1 MTDKPYEK
9 LAMGSYY
16 LILSNL
22 SNLLIGA
29 VFWIIMAKMV
39 EPALLG
45 NAMVAI
51 ALVTTVIGFTGYG
64 VQVTISKYIAEYNAR
79 KMPDASRRV
88 LKLGLTIGLA
98 VSGAAALTISLLSGY
113 IATFGFNN
121 PSLSIL
127 IAFAAIAYVPSN
139 TLLAALAGAFH
150 GSQKMEYAFL
160 AYLIFEIAR
169 LVVAITLV
177 LNGLDS
183 FGIIIGFSVG
193 SVVASIFGYL
203 YLVPKT
209 LPKCDKRQESEEG
222 MKHLVKFSGF
232 NYFSVGMRTL
242 SAQIGVILLGTQN
255 FEWAAFYGLSVLIA
269 NVIGGIPVAVSR
281 AVLPT
286 ASEEWAKGKKIQ
298 FMHVFNTALRLSLFI
313 SGFAFLVFMINPS
326 YALELLS
333 KSYTEA
339 SSALRILVI
348 SSTINAISVVV
359 ISLLNAA
366 NRAHSVAKIGLLSS
380 SAIIALT
387 FLLAPVIG
395 IEGAAVAMLVGS
407 VCSLVLSLIMLRMK
421 EQLTISINSI
431 AKPAISICVG
441 LIVGYLLLTVV
452 HSTPIA
458 IIMAIVSYAG
468 FSVMYGCTTRSEMKT
483 VLGLVLHVTKTRKK

>member
-1 MTDKPYEK
+1 MNLTHKPYEK

-16 LILSNL
+16 LILSNF
-22 SNLLIGA
+22 SNLIIGA
-29 VFWIIMAKMV
+29 IFWIIMAKMV
-39 EPALLG
+39 DPALLG
-45 NAMVAI
+45 HAMVAI
-51 ALVTTVIGFTGYG
+51 ALATTIIGFTGYG

-79 KMPDASRRV
+79 KMPNASRIV

-113 IATFGFNN
+113 IATFAFSN
-121 PSLSIL
+121 PSLSTL
-127 IAFAAIAYVPSN
+127 IIFAAIAYVPSH
-139 TLLAALAGAFH
+139 TLLASLAGAFH

-160 AYLIFEIAR
+160 SYLIFEIAR

-177 LNGLDS
+177 LSGLDS

-193 SVVASIFGYL
+193 SIVASVFGYL
-203 YLVPKT
+203 HLVPKA
-209 LPKCDKRQESEEG
+209 LPKYDKQHESEES
-222 MKHLVKFSGF
+222 MKHLVKFSSF
-232 NYFSVGMRTL
+232 NYLAVGMRTL
-242 SAQIGVILLGTQN
+242 SAQIGVIILGTQN

-281 AVLPT
+281 AMLPT

-298 FMHVFNTALRLSLFI
+298 FMRIFNTAVRLSLLI
-313 SGFAFLVFMINPS
+313 SGFAFLVFMIDPS
-326 YALELLS
+326 YALGLLS

-348 SSTINAISVVV
+348 SSTINAISVIV

-366 NRAHSVAKIGLLSS
+366 NRADSVAKIGLLSS
-380 SAIIALT
+380 SGIIALT
-387 FLLAPVIG
+387 FLLAPVLG

-407 VCSLVLSLIMLRMK
+407 VSSLALSLTMLRRK
-421 EQLTISINSI
+421 EQLTISIKSI
-431 AKPAISICVG
+431 AKPVISICVG
-441 LIVGYLLLTVV
+441 LIVGHLLLTLV

-458 IIMAIVSYAG
+458 IIAAVVSYAG
-468 FSVMYGCTTRSEMKT
+468 FSMVCASTTPSELKT
-483 VLGLVLHVTKTRKK
+483 LLALVRRVTKN

>member
-1 MTDKPYEK
+1 
-9 LAMGSYY
+9 MGSYY
-16 LILSNL
+16 LILSNF

-39 EPALLG
+39 DPALLG

-51 ALVTTVIGFTGYG
+51 ALATTVIGFTGYG
-64 VQVTISKYIAEYNAR
+64 VQVTISKYIAEYNA
-79 KMPDASRRV
+79 KNMPDASRRV

-113 IATFGFNN
+113 IATFAFSN

-127 IAFAAIAYVPSN
+127 IAFAAIAFVPSN
-139 TLLAALAGAFH
+139 TLLAALAGVFQ
-150 GSQKMEYAFL
+150 GSQKMEYVFL
-160 AYLIFEIAR
+160 SYLIFEIAR

-183 FGIIIGFSVG
+183 FGIVIGFSVG
-193 SVVASIFGYL
+193 SMIASVFSYL

-209 LPKCDKRQESEEG
+209 LPKYDKRLQSEED
-222 MKHLVKFSGF
+222 MKHLIKFSSF
-232 NYFSVGMRTL
+232 NYLSVGMRTL

-255 FEWAAFYGLSVLIA
+255 LEWAAFYGLSVLIA
-269 NVIGGIPVAVSR
+269 NVIGGILVAVSR

-298 FMHVFNTALRLSLFI
+298 FMRVVNTTVRLSLLI
-313 SGFAFLVFMINPS
+313 SGFAFLVFMIDPS
-326 YALELLS
+326 YVLGLLS

-339 SSALRILVI
+339 SLALRILVI
-348 SSTINAISVVV
+348 SAIINAISVIV

-387 FLLAPVIG
+387 FLLAPLIG
-395 IEGAAVAMLVGS
+395 IEGAAIAMLVGS
-407 VCSLVLSLIMLRMK
+407 VCSLILSLIVLRTK

-431 AKPAISICVG
+431 AKPVISICVG
-441 LIVGYLLLTVV
+441 LVVGHLLLTVV
-452 HSTPIA
+452 HSTSIA
-458 IIMAIVSYAG
+458 IIMAIVSYTG
-468 FSVMYGCTTRSEMKT
+468 FSVLYGCTTQGEMKT
-483 VLGLVLHVTKTRKK
+483 VLGLVLHATKTRKK

>member
-1 MTDKPYEK
+1 
-9 LAMGSYY
+9 
-16 LILSNL
+16 
-22 SNLLIGA
+22 
-29 VFWIIMAKMV
+29 MAKMV
-39 EPALLG
+39 DPALLG
-45 NAMVAI
+45 HAMVAI
-51 ALVTTVIGFTGYG
+51 ALATTVIGFTGYG

-98 VSGAAALTISLLSGY
+98 VSGAAALAISLLSGY
-113 IATFGFNN
+113 MATFAFNN
-121 PSLSIL
+121 PSLSTL
-127 IAFAAIAYVPSN
+127 IAFAAITYVPSQ
-139 TLLAALAGAFH
+139 TLLASLAGAFH

-160 AYLIFEIAR
+160 SYLIFEIAR
-169 LVVAITLV
+169 LAVAITLV

-193 SVVASIFGYL
+193 SMVASVFAYL
-203 YLVPKT
+203 HLVPKT
-209 LPKCDKRQESEEG
+209 LPKYDKRRESEEG
-222 MKHLVKFSGF
+222 MKHLVKFSSF
-232 NYFSVGMRTL
+232 NYLSVGMRTL

-269 NVIGGIPVAVSR
+269 NVIGGTLVAVSR

-298 FMHVFNTALRLSLFI
+298 FMRVFNTTLRLSLLI
-313 SGFAFLVFMINPS
+313 SGFAFIVFMIDPN
-326 YALELLS
+326 YALGLLS
-333 KSYTEA
+333 KSYVEA

-348 SSTINAISVVV
+348 SSTINGISVIV

-366 NRAHSVAKIGLLSS
+366 NRADSVAKIGLLSS
-380 SAIIALT
+380 SGIIALT

-407 VCSLVLSLIMLRMK
+407 VSSLVLSLIMLRMK
-421 EQLTISINSI
+421 EQLTISIKSI
-431 AKPAISICVG
+431 AKPTISICVG
-441 LIVGYLLLTVV
+441 LIVGHLLLTLV

-458 IIMAIVSYAG
+458 IIMAIVSYVG
-468 FSVMYGCTTRSEMKT
+468 FSVIFPCTTRSELKT
-483 VLGLVLHVTKTRKK
+483 LLGLVLRATKT